1 MCSPLYVFPI
11 SSPRSVARKP
21 KLQAKPSQGAFFNVA
36 ESLHAIDKWR
46 DDMDDDDK
54 KIVRVDTYQQEC
66 FSPRTSTPA
75 ASVVSTSNDA
85 AVVST
90 LSHNNQPGSANQ
102 HEPEQQGA
110 SLSSQQ
116 QQQQLG
122 PANFESDER
131 IVQYM
136 REKHK
141 IVAETKTRDGFRKFF
156 RGIEAER
163 LERILQ
169 SVFAD
174 QEKVR
179 RRLQLMAGFYRH
191 ELES

>member
-1 MCSPLYVFPI
+1 MTLFSFLPT
-11 SSPRSVARKP
+11 SSSSRSVARKP
-21 KLQAKPSQGAFFNVA
+21 KLQSKPSQGAFFNVVK
-36 ESLHAIDKWR
+36 SLHAIDKWR

-66 FSPRTSTPA
+66 FSPRTPTPA
-75 ASVVSTSNDA
+75 ASVHATLVS
-85 AVVST
+85 
-90 LSHNNQPGSANQ
+90 SHKSHGSQLGSVNQ
-102 HEPEQQGA
+102 HE
-110 SLSSQQ
+110 LQQ
-116 QQQQLG
+116 QRGPQPSQQQLG

-136 REKHK
+136 KEKHK
-141 IVAETKTRDGFRKFF
+141 IVAETKTRDGFRRFF
-156 RGIEAER
+156 KGIETER

-179 RRLQLMAGFYRH
+179 RRLQLMTGFYRH